1 MGSAD
6 LDVVPPPST
15 ARTILSKEG
24 PSLVYFGE
32 DEVLVSSSG
41 EKLLEDS
48 KDYKEDERENQ
59 TKEA

>member
-1 MGSAD
+1 
-6 LDVVPPPST
+6 
-15 ARTILSKEG
+15 
-24 PSLVYFGE
+24 LVYFGE